1 MHKIKQTLN
10 DIWHWFLKLISR
22 IYHWLTAIPYEE
34 GWNDGVSVGFSM
46 AEQIA
51 HKEGINA
58 ERRRINKI
66 LVAERDRL
74 LTLEQVNW
82 KGYSQEVIYEV
93 ETLMSLVGK
102 PEKIPGDGTK

>member
-1 MHKIKQTLN
+1 
-10 DIWHWFLKLISR
+10 
-22 IYHWLTAIPYEE
+22 
-34 GWNDGVSVGFSM
+34 M

-51 HKEGINA
+51 HQEGVNA
-58 ERRRINKI
+58 ERRRIQKI

-74 LTLEQVNW
+74 LTLEKVNW

-93 ETLMSLVGK
+93 ETLMALVGK